1 MSMRF
6 GIGLLTA
13 VLALAADAAGQAP
26 SPPPAEPQPRLRL
39 DTTIPVPPTEQR
51 DSTVDWTA
59 GLDVRATCPSCPDDR
74 RPPVVDGNA
83 PWLWSARWSGGSADT
98 RVSFGVVGQRN
109 TWLPLFMTQPIGGEP
124 LPEVPSSLTPMGDT
138 RTQWQLILGAEQ
150 TLWDRATGP
159 SLGVLGEAF
168 LPLPTLGAAPR
179 ANDAP
184 TPTKRAFRGAFR
196 VRF

>member
-1 MSMRF
+1 MRL
-6 GIGLLTA
+6 GIALLMA
-13 VLALAADAAGQAP
+13 VLALAADAASQTP
-26 SPPPAEPQPRLRL
+26 SPPPAEPQPRLRF
-39 DTTIPVPPTEQR
+39 DTTIPVPTTER
-51 DSTVDWTA
+51 RETTVDWTA
-59 GLDVRATCPSCPDDR
+59 GLDVRATCPSCLDER
-74 RPPVVDGNA
+74 RPPVVNGNA

-138 RTQWQLILGAEQ
+138 RTQWQLTLGAEQ
-150 TLWDRATGP
+150 TLLRRGTGP

-168 LPLPTLGAAPR
+168 LPLPSLGAAAR
-179 ANDAP
+179 TENAP
-184 TPTKRAFRGAFR
+184 APAKRAFRGGFR